1 MGKGNKYFTG
11 NYGKVW
17 LNDINYAEV
26 YKAEMKREDEFEEI
40 PDPEG
45 GGVIQ
50 IPNGFKISGSMT
62 MRKTGNEAILK
73 QLKEDKNGELAIN
86 MIIKEENP
94 ITKIIER
101 IKYFDVTVD
110 GVMLSQFEKRSVTE
124 IELSVKARD
133 YEILQ

>member
-11 NYGKVW
+11 NKGKVW
-17 LNDINYAEV
+17 LNDINYANV
-26 YKAEMKREDEFEEI
+26 YKAEMKREDEFEEV

-45 GGVIQ
+45 NGYIQ
-50 IPNGFKISGSMT
+50 IPLGFKISGSVT
-62 MRKTGNEAILK
+62 MRKQGNEEILK
-73 QLKEDKNGELAIN
+73 QIKADKNGELEIN

-94 ITKIIER
+94 TTKLIER
-101 IKYFDVTVD
+101 VKYFDVTVD